1 MNYCK
6 HCMIPT
12 KETACPLCGEEHLWP
27 VLPEDPCFAAEL
39 EGPWSDMYAD
49 LLEQRQI
56 PCLRKQAW
64 GMDWT
69 AILGNRLARMSFY
82 VPYERLSDAQELAQ
96 ALFARN
102 GTETEE

>member
-12 KETACPLCGEEHLWP
+12 EETVCPLCGEEHLWP

-39 EGPWSDMYAD
+39 AGPWSDMYAD

-56 PCLRKQAW
+56 PCLRKQVW

-69 AILGNRLARMSFY
+69 AVLGNRLAKMSFY
-82 VPYERLSDAQELAQ
+82 VPYERLGDARELA
-96 ALFARN
+96 AELFSQ
-102 GTETEE
+102 GGEETEE

>member
-1 MNYCK
+1 
-6 HCMIPT
+6 
-12 KETACPLCGEEHLWP
+12 
-27 VLPEDPCFAAEL
+27 
-39 EGPWSDMYAD
+39 MYAD

-56 PCLRKQAW
+56 PCLRKQVW

>member
-12 KETACPLCGEEHLWP
+12 KEPPCPVCGEEPLWP
-27 VLPEDPCFAAEL
+27 ALPEDPCFAAEL

-56 PCLRKQAW
+56 PCLRKQVW

-69 AILGNRLARMSFY
+69 AILGNRLAKMSFY